1 MLFSIFEKGY
11 EHKNCFRYFSDWQ
24 GCFFKYLEKGM
35 RKKIVP
41 GFFRFVSIQVFKY
54 SRFKYL
60 KKCLSKKLVRV
71 VFQIDKYAFGDT

>member
-1 MLFSIFEKGY
+1 MIFSIFEKGY

-41 GFFRFVSIQVFKY
+41 GFFRFVSM
-54 SRFKYL
+54 L
-60 KKCLSKKLVRV
+60 
-71 VFQIDKYAFGDT
+71 FQIFEKVSEQKACSSCFSD